1 MARLFT
7 TESASVS
14 KLPKEVEIDLRD
26 DPASNENSENSSF
39 NNIQNNS
46 MTTTACK
53 IKRRKPSLNGN
64 AMNLRNLPLQ
74 ELISELKVRIRMIY
88 CVLIIML
95 VACCLF
101 LCESILSLLYPP
113 FSHYLSLSLTHTH
126 SLSHSHTHSHI
137 IECP

>member
-14 KLPKEVEIDLRD
+14 KLSKEVEIDLRD

-74 ELISELKVRIRMIY
+74 ELISELKVRMIY
-88 CVLIIML
+88 CVLIITL
-95 VACCLF
+95 IACCLF
-101 LCESILSLLYPP
+101 LCDSILSLLSSLSS
-113 FSHYLSLSLTHTH
+113 FLTLSLSLTLTI
-126 SLSHSHTHSHI
+126 SHSHTHSHI